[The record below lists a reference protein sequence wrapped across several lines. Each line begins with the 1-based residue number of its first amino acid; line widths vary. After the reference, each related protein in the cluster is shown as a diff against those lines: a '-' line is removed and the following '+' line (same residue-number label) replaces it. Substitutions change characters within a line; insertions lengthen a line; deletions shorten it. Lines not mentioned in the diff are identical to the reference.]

1 MSYPWLEALA
11 AGFAERLRGGRMAH
25 AVLLSGPAG
34 LGKVELAR
42 GFMAS
47 LLCLEE
53 TYPACGACRSCQ
65 LLRSGAHPE
74 GHVLTFEQHP
84 KKDELRKELVIDQV
98 RRLTA
103 ALQLT
108 NTVSRRKVALIYP
121 AESMNAS
128 AANALL
134 KTLEEPPGD
143 AVLILVAHNPSRLP
157 ATVRSRCQRLDARLP
172 DQDVAVP
179 WLVQASGSSGEAA
192 TLALE
197 AAAGSPLRALRM
209 LEEDAIG
216 PFRALTETLDSLRK
230 GRREPAQALTDLAGV
245 DPDLLWAWL
254 SLRAAHETRLQL
266 GHSPVARDLAR
277 LQLEADRNRSLVATP
292 VRQDLL
298 LQDWLIQ
305 WSRLSAQGLGQR
317 DSEQY

>member
-1 MSYPWLEALA
+1 VIYPWLERLSAE
-11 AGFAERLRGGRMAH
+11 FAERLRGGRMAH
-25 AVLLSGPAG
+25 AMLLSGPAG

-42 GFMAS
+42 EFLAS

-53 TYPACGACRSCQ
+53 AWPPCGTCRSCQ

-84 KKDELRKELVIDQV
+84 KKDGLRKELVVDQI

-108 NTVSRRKVALIYP
+108 NTVSRRKAALAFP

-143 AVLILVAHNPSRLP
+143 AVLILVSHNPSRLP
-157 ATVRSRCQRLDARLP
+157 ATVRSRCQGLHARLP
-172 DQDVAVP
+172 DAGAAVA
-179 WLVQASGSSGEAA
+179 WLVEACGSSEQAA
-192 TLALE
+192 SLALE
-197 AAAGSPLRALRM
+197 AAAGSPLRARRM
-209 LEEDAIG
+209 LEEDAVG
-216 PFRALTETLDSLRK
+216 PYRALTETLDSLRE
-230 GRREPAQALTDLAGV
+230 GRCEPAAAMQALADV
-245 DPDLLWAWL
+245 DAELLWAWL
-254 SLRAAHETRLQL
+254 SLRAANETRSQL
-266 GHSPVARDLAR
+266 GRATLARDLAR
-277 LQLEADRNRSLVATP
+277 LQLEADRNRALVATP

-305 WSRLSAQGLGQR
+305 WSRLSA
-317 DSEQY
+317 